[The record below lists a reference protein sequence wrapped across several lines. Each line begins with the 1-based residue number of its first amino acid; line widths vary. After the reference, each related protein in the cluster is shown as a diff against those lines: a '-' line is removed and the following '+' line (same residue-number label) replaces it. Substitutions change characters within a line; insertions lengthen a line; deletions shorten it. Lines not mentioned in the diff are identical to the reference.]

1 MAKRTI
7 LLTGFEPFDGSDDNP
22 SARVVERLASAP
34 IPGVRLVTAVLP
46 VAVGRA
52 PQILL
57 GLLNAHRP
65 AAVLMLGE
73 MRGSPCVRV
82 ERIAVN
88 MLHASI
94 PDNDGVVLDE
104 EPIDPAGPAAYWA
117 TLPAQATCDAVR
129 RAGVPCVCS
138 FSAGAYLCN
147 QVMYLALHW
156 SATQSPKTKVG
167 FLHLPSLPSQMHA
180 VESPKPTM
188 NLAGSVKAVRAA
200 LAALATS

>member
-1 MAKRTI
+1 MAKHSI

-22 SARVVERLASAP
+22 SARVVARLASAR

-46 VAVGRA
+46 VAVRRA
-52 PQILL
+52 PKVLL
-57 GLLNAHRP
+57 GLLDAHRP

-88 MLHASI
+88 MLYATI
-94 PDNDGVVLDE
+94 PDNDGVSLNE

-117 TLPAQATCDAVR
+117 TLPPAATCEAVR
-129 RAGVPCVCS
+129 RAGIPCVCS

-147 QVMYLALHW
+147 LVMYLTLHW
-156 SATQSPKTKVG
+156 SAVHSPKTKAG
-167 FLHLPSLPSQMHA
+167 FLHLPSLPSQMRA
-180 VESPKPTM
+180 ANSPTPTM
-188 NLAGSVKAVRAA
+188 ALATSVKAVRAA
-200 LAALATS
+200 MEAFVKD